1 MTPDTS
7 DIATRLR
14 QTRADMLGTDDEQ
27 HYWDCHEAA
36 SHIELLE
43 AAYKSSGSALAVIDG
58 GFKNAVAEIQR
69 LRLTDAEREAVERA
83 CCSLGGVVDMS
94 AECTEWDADA
104 RLTLLSL
111 LERMSGDGDCPQAD
125 NAADRDNAPPAD
137 ATPDECTV
145 PPQWTSR
152 PYWVDPPSGHRY
164 GFPKLYDPATDGD
177 MVEWMIR
184 NGYPKRQANQG
195 LACTF
200 THCTEDVKK

>member
-7 DIATRLR
+7 DFATRLR

-27 HYWDCHEAA
+27 HYWDCQDAA

-83 CCSLGGVVDMS
+83 
-94 AECTEWDADA
+94 AD
-104 RLTLLSL
+104 LIDNKTCGDSSTLRGL
-111 LERMSGDGDCPQAD
+111 LERCSQFANSESDSPQPIECTPTLPS
-125 NAADRDNAPPAD
+125 APP
-137 ATPDECTV
+137 EGTV

-152 PYWVDPPSGHRY
+152 PYWVDPPSGWRY
-164 GFPKLYDPATDGD
+164 GFPRLYDPAADGD
-177 MVEWMIR
+177 MTAWMIR
-184 NGYPKRQANQG
+184 QGYPERLADQG

-200 THCTEDVKK
+200 TACTEDGEK